1 LGGWAFGAA
10 CYNQTPQH
18 ELNVDLSSL
27 ALITA
32 PTSLSLGSGF
42 ALRFGLGFG
51 FSLGLAHHHLVTGH
65 YNSPVLAPTFTRCGL
80 RLFAKIAVVKQ
91 SLATGRMALA
101 AMQVSVRHFVRRAFM
116 NFAFFCVM
124 LY

>member
-1 LGGWAFGAA
+1 L
-10 CYNQTPQH
+10 
-18 ELNVDLSSL
+18 L

-65 YNSPVLAPTFTRCGL
+65 YDSPVLAPTFTRCGL
-80 RLFAKIAVVKQ
+80 GLLTQITIMKQ

-101 AMQVSVRHFVRRAFM
+101 AMQLAVWHFVRSTFKYFSISR
-116 NFAFFCVM
+116 VM